1 MTQFEIGI
9 ASVVLIVLFIY
20 AGLYIPVALGLVSFL
35 GVWIIRGDIE
45 IAINLLSLAAADTVS
60 HQVFATV
67 PLFAMMG
74 LVVSKAGLGNDVYRV
89 ANFIFY
95 KVRGGLGIATV
106 AANAVFAAITGSR
119 LTTSATIWTG
129 TASSKRRFRRIFS
142 PNWRYIPWRC
152 LR

>member
-1 MTQFEIGI
+1 M
-9 ASVVLIVLFIY
+9 
-20 AGLYIPVALGLVSFL
+20 
-35 GVWIIRGDIE
+35 VWVIRGDIE

-74 LVVSKAGLGNDVYRV
+74 LVVSKAGLGNDVYRR

-106 AANAVFAAITGSR
+106 AANAVFAA
-119 LTTSATIWTG
+119 
-129 TASSKRRFRRIFS
+129 
-142 PNWRYIPWRC
+142 
-152 LR
+152 